1 MQARPELVSTK
12 ALSGSGPY
20 SVLLDGRRLAAAV
33 ESAMRESARLGLVP
47 SAVQQASDE
56 LTAAAGI
63 DEDVNFFIDQRA
75 PSAAFLSI
83 TCSYDVPLNRTA
95 RSRTP
100 RGSSSREPTRRPSRP
115 MCDSWGV
122 PSVYDQLSQPLASDV
137 PVLLAFGA
145 LSVSGVNDW
154 ADTMAATLPN
164 AVVVPVP
171 AMSEDLAFAPP
182 PCLRLLRR
190 EFVVDPSV
198 PLDARACEQDVPPI
212 EFVGPS

>member
-1 MQARPELVSTK
+1 M
-12 ALSGSGPY
+12 
-20 SVLLDGRRLAAAV
+20 
-33 ESAMRESARLGLVP
+33 
-47 SAVQQASDE
+47 
-56 LTAAAGI
+56 
-63 DEDVNFFIDQRA
+63 
-75 PSAAFLSI
+75 
-83 TCSYDVPLNRTA
+83 PLNRTA
-95 RSRTP
+95 EISDAARQQFAGANEATFA
-100 RGSSSREPTRRPSRP
+100 P

-182 PCLRLLRR
+182 PCLRSLRR